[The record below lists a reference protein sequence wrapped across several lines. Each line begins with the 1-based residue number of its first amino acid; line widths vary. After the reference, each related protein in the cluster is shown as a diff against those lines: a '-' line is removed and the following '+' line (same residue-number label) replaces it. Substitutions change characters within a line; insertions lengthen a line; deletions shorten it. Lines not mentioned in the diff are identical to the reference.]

1 MWRIEACVGRI
12 PSITDGLTSAGLTT
26 DGLTTDGFTSD
37 GFTSDGLTTDG
48 LTTDGLITDG
58 LTASLCRPE
67 LNCWS
72 LTEVLIIELN
82 NLELVGN

>member
-26 DGLTTDGFTSD
+26 DGLTTDGFT
-37 GFTSDGLTTDG
+37 TDGLTTDG
-48 LTTDGLITDG
+48 LTSDGLTTDG

>member
-12 PSITDGLTSAGLTT
+12 PSITDGLTS
-26 DGLTTDGFTSD
+26 
-37 GFTSDGLTTDG
+37 DGLTTDG
-48 LTTDGLITDG
+48 LTSDGLTTDG